1 MLEPVPKTREEVQKQ
16 SDIKEN
22 KSIML
27 AWEEIEM
34 SVSCEIYRYLQQFN
48 LKKVKRLWESLDIVK
63 GVLKNIDVI

>member
-1 MLEPVPKTREEVQKQ
+1 MLEPVIRTREEIQTQ
-16 SDIKEN
+16 SDTREN

-48 LKKVKRLWESLDIVK
+48 LKKVKRLRESLDIVK
-63 GVLKNIDVI
+63 NVLKNIEVI